1 MNLREIREN
10 RGLTQQGI
18 AEICAISLSSY
29 QKYENEI
36 NKLENAKFSIVLK
49 IAQALNVLPQKL
61 LSDDYEYGDAKKRNL
76 ESELTELLFCESEY
90 YTQIKDTK
98 LDKIDTKISIART
111 IVNHLVGECSLGE
124 IEKKEASYYFDT
136 SKVVCTIPV
145 IEYDL
150 EIIIEISTAQIKT
163 TAKYIGENET
173 WKDNQQTL
181 FIYGGLLAKKFM
193 LSPDYYM
200 EQFTDFLLIKL
211 VEYLKYINKDVN
223 YENSLRFINISTF
236 DFNKS

>member
-18 AEICAISLSSY
+18 AEICDISLSSY

-61 LSDDYEYGDAKKRNL
+61 LSADYEYGDAEKRKL
-76 ESELTELLFCESEY
+76 EYKLTELLLRESEY
-90 YTQIKDTK
+90 YKQIKDTQVNT
-98 LDKIDTKISIART
+98 IDRKISVART

-136 SKVVCTIPV
+136 SKVVCTIPI

-150 EIIIEISTAQIKT
+150 EIIIEIRTAEVET

-173 WKDNQQTL
+173 WKDKQQKL
-181 FIYGGLLAKKFM
+181 FIYKGLLAKKFM
-193 LSPDYYM
+193 LSTDYYM

-223 YENSLRFINISTF
+223 YENPLKFVNISTF